1 MVKLRF
7 MGGTHE
13 VGRNAVLLDS
23 GGANLLLD
31 YGVKVGKKPEFPG
44 HIRARDVDGI
54 IVSHAHLDH
63 SGGVPQFYLRE
74 EKPFFA
80 TPVTTEV
87 TRVLIKDMIKLNGY
101 FLPFE
106 YIEFESMLKHRKDLG
121 YGEKVQLKNV
131 GFSLINA
138 GHIPG
143 SAMVD
148 LKTGGKRILYT
159 GDFNTENTRLVHGAK
174 APRQKFDAVV
184 IESTYANTDHPDRKE
199 LEASFVAAIKEVL
212 HNEGKV
218 LVPAFAVGRSQEMLS
233 VMNAQKLKANAI
245 VDGMARAVNRIYVD
259 HPDFMRTPKTFINVV
274 NTTREI
280 TGWRDRRQ
288 ASRRADVMVAPSGM
302 LQGGTAM
309 FYMERLALDE
319 RNAIFLVSFQV
330 PGTGGA
336 KLMETGFFTIK
347 EMDVEVKAKVRHFD
361 FSSHSG
367 KIGLEAFLR
376 GLKGKPDV
384 YVIHGEPENC
394 ESLAQWARDEL
405 DLNAAAPNEGDE
417 FTV

>member
-23 GGANLLLD
+23 GGANVLLD
-31 YGVKVGKKPEFPG
+31 YGVKIGEKPEFPG
-44 HIRARDVDGI
+44 HIRAKDVDGI
-54 IVSHAHLDH
+54 VVSHAHLDH

-87 TRVLIKDMIKLNGY
+87 MRVLIRDMIKLSGY
-101 FLPFE
+101 WLPFE
-106 YIEFESMLKHRKDLG
+106 YLEFESMLKFSKRLG
-121 YGEKVQLKNV
+121 YGEKVKLRNV
-131 GFSLINA
+131 EFSLVNA

-148 LKTGGKRILYT
+148 LKVGGKRILYT
-159 GDFNTENTRLVHGAK
+159 GDINTETTRLVHAARVPK
-174 APRQKFDAVV
+174 QKLDAVV

-199 LEASFVAAIKEVL
+199 LEASFAAAIKEVL

-218 LVPAFAVGRSQEMLS
+218 LVPAFAVGRSQEMLC
-233 VMNAQKLKANAI
+233 VMNSQKLKARAV

-259 HPDFMRTPKTFINVV
+259 YPDFIRTPKAFMKVI

-280 TGWRDRRQ
+280 MGWRDRRQ

-336 KLMETGFFTIK
+336 KLMETGHFTIK
-347 EMDVEVKAKVRHFD
+347 ESDVEVKAKVRHFD

-367 KIGLEAFLR
+367 KTELEAFLR

-394 ESLAQWARDEL
+394 EGLAQWARDEL

>member
-31 YGVKVGKKPEFPG
+31 YGVKVGRKPEFPG

-87 TRVLIKDMIKLNGY
+87 TRILIKDMIKLNGY

-131 GFSLINA
+131 GFSLLNA

-174 APRQKFDAVV
+174 VPRQKFDAVV

-199 LEASFVAAIKEVL
+199 LESSFVAAIKEVL

-336 KLMETGFFTIK
+336 RLMETGFFNIK

-361 FSSHSG
+361 FSSHDG
-367 KIGLEAFLR
+367 KTGLEAFIR

>member
-31 YGVKVGKKPEFPG
+31 YGVKVGRKPEFPG

-87 TRVLIKDMIKLNGY
+87 TRILIKDMIKLNGY

-131 GFSLINA
+131 GFSLLNA

-174 APRQKFDAVV
+174 VPRQKFDAVV

-199 LEASFVAAIKEVL
+199 LESSFVAAIKEVL

-259 HPDFMRTPKTFINVV
+259 HPDFMRTPKTFMTVV

-336 KLMETGFFTIK
+336 RLMETGFFNIK

-361 FSSHSG
+361 FSSHDG
-367 KIGLEAFLR
+367 KTGLEAFIR

>member
-44 HIRARDVDGI
+44 HIRAKDVDGI

-87 TRVLIKDMIKLNGY
+87 TRILIKDMIKLNGY

-212 HNEGKV
+212 HNDGKV

-280 TGWRDRRQ
+280 TGWRDRRH

-336 KLMETGFFTIK
+336 RLMETGLFTIK
-347 EMDVEVKAKVRHFD
+347 EKDVEVKAKVRHFD

-367 KIGLEAFLR
+367 KTGVEAFLR

-394 ESLAQWARDEL
+394 DSLAQWARDEL